1 MKRFILSFILLALL
15 ATNLPAV
22 TQYWDNF
29 GDDAKWTTVA
39 NWATSGR
46 TTPIGSR
53 VAATA
58 LPTTGLSYV
67 YSPAFTVHD
76 AACLIEAGETVTSG
90 QLNVS
95 HYSSSGVLEVRGT
108 LSASTVWLGV
118 TAADG
123 TPGYLRVLDG
133 GILNCA
139 STFYIGS
146 AASGISRGNGVLYVD
161 GGTANI
167 GGTLRPGTF
176 GTTGPG
182 YIVGFVVANSGTINC
197 HDIELHEASLV
208 DINEGEIW
216 IDGDK
221 RIKLEGYLSAD
232 LIVFKGTPA
241 PDDIEIYYD
250 ADLDKTVIRE
260 AADDAKGKA
269 KIVAPELNA
278 ENVAPNAILTWTPGD
293 WATSHNI
300 YLGTTEADVNESAT
314 AVATGV
320 DVNYYD
326 PAGDLTLGATYQWRV
341 DEIDASHT
349 FAGDIWSFTV
359 ETGQA
364 IDPEPFDGASAAD
377 KYAPLTWTAGF
388 YALTQDVY
396 FGKDFEDVN
405 NATTASDEFAG
416 NQAAAI
422 TSYTPTE
429 LERGITY
436 FWRVDELGASQTIKG
451 NIWEFT
457 VEGFG
462 AGGAIASDAITAT
475 ASEDEL
481 AAGRTA
487 TNTIDG
493 SGLDANL
500 LHSNVVNYMWTTGY
514 NTGIGYTNPYEGG
527 TVGGKVWIAYEFD
540 KIYSL
545 KELWVWNLNWW
556 FNETTTYEKWGL
568 KNVTI
573 EYSEV
578 GGPDANDWTTLG
590 HYELAEGDASGPIA
604 HGNEIDFAAVNA
616 KYVVIS
622 TNDVQGTWDDDGS
635 GKHGLSEVK
644 FFKAVPFATDPIPED
659 GSQDVDKNS
668 LSTLELT
675 WAPGINAVAHDV
687 YFGTRLDIV
696 VGADH
701 NSPAFMGQVATP
713 SYPIGS
719 EVTLVRGTTY
729 YWRVDEIAPTTFER
743 GPVWSFV
750 PSNSELVDDMES
762 YDADLNEAWAIW
774 LDGYSLSNN
783 GSVVN
788 YQDGAGI
795 SYVETT
801 IVQDGNQSLYMEY
814 DNSSN
819 YYSEA
824 IASSVALPIARKD
837 WNTDGMAAL
846 DVWVYGNASNAGDPF
861 YVSLNDTTDDASRKF
876 VFAGVNDVNVTL
888 EEWQVIRID
897 LADFGVN
904 LANVEKIGVGIG
916 DPTNTT
922 NGGTGVLLIDSIKL
936 YTPRCIVDWDDPTIT
951 PDINRDCIVDMRDV
965 LEICR
970 DWLDGDYTVTATAPN
985 NAALQGYWA
994 LESDATDST
1003 ANANDGTVTGA
1014 VFVPAAGYDGNGAV
1028 HFDGVDDD
1036 IVVPDFVYANE
1047 NGEFTLTMWFKVG
1060 DLSGKTFAP
1069 IFSHADY
1076 TSLPGINV
1084 YIRGESTSDTGTI
1097 KTYFGTNEA
1106 RYDGWNP
1113 DVLVNDGQWHLY
1125 SCTLSQEKVT
1135 YYIDG
1140 QITNQLDIED
1150 TELGSFDPIGDI
1162 TIGRRAA
1169 GSWYFGTAAADD
1181 GLIDDVR
1188 LYNYPLTHGEILD
1201 IASIASVYVPLESM
1215 SNLFDAEATNSK
1227 KINFND
1233 FADIM
1238 NNWLGDYRWPQN

>member
-1 MKRFILSFILLALL
+1 MKRFILSFILLTLFVSTL
-15 ATNLPAV
+15 SATH
-22 TQYWDNF
+22 YWDNNAND
-29 GDDAKWTTVA
+29 GLWTTVG
-39 NWATSGR
+39 NWASSGR
-46 TTPIGSR
+46 TASPR
-53 VAATA
+53 VATGS
-58 LPTTGLSYV
+58 LPSAGILTYV
-67 YSPAFTVHD
+67 YGPDWAVND
-76 AACLIEAGETVTSG
+76 ANCVINAGETAVCG
-90 QLNVS
+90 QLKVS
-95 HYSSSGVLEVRGT
+95 HYGNDGVLEIKGT
-108 LSASTVWLGV
+108 LQVATIYLGV
-118 TAADG
+118 SADPPL
-123 TPGYLRVLDG
+123 PGWIKVIDDGVLD
-133 GILNCA
+133 CA
-139 STFYIGS
+139 ANIIVGS
-146 AASGISRGNGVLYVD
+146 ATAGGVNVGHGVIYVD
-161 GGTANI
+161 GGTVNCFTI
-167 GGTLRPGTF
+167 QLGTF
-176 GTTGPG
+176 GSIAPDPIYTIGTL
-182 YIVGFVVANSGTINC
+182 IAESGTINC
-197 HDIELHEASLV
+197 YDIDLAEQSLV
-208 DINEGEIW
+208 DINDGEIW
-216 IDGDK
+216 ITGDK
-221 RIKLEGYLSAD
+221 RTKIEGYIAAEY
-232 LIVFKGTPA
+232 IVLNGVPA
-241 PDDIEIYYD
+241 PGDIEVYYD
-250 ADLDKTVIRE
+250 TNLDKTVVRK

-269 KIVAPELNA
+269 KVVAPEINA

-300 YLGTTEADVNESAT
+300 YLGTTEDDVNESAT
-314 AVATGV
+314 PVATGV

-349 FAGDIWSFTV
+349 FAGDVWSFTV

-364 IDPEPFDGASAAD
+364 RDPEPYSGNTAAE
-377 KYAPLTWTAGF
+377 KYEPLTWTASF
-388 YALTQDVY
+388 YAISHDVY
-396 FGKDFEDVN
+396 FGQNFDDVN
-405 NATTASDEFAG
+405 NATNTSEEFVQ
-416 NQAAAI
+416 NLAAAV
-422 TSYTPTE
+422 TTYTPDN
-429 LERGITY
+429 LNRDYNY
-436 FWRVDELGASQTIKG
+436 FWRIDEVGASQTIKG
-451 NIWEFT
+451 DIWSFT
-457 VEGFG
+457 VVGFT
-462 AGGAIASDAITAT
+462 AGGAIPYEALTVTVSDENTG
-475 ASEDEL
+475 
-481 AAGRTA
+481 AGRPVHLVA
-487 TNTIDG
+487 DG
-493 SGLDANL
+493 SGLDSNL
-500 LHSNVVNYMWTTGY
+500 LHSNVKTTMWTTNY
-514 NTGIGYTNPYEGG
+514 NPGIGYTNPYPGA
-527 TVGGKVWIAYEFD
+527 TVNGKIWLAFEFD

-545 KELWVWNLNWW
+545 KEMWVWNLNWE
-556 FNETTTYEKWGL
+556 NYDKWGL

-573 EYSEV
+573 QYSQV
-578 GGPDANDWTTLG
+578 GGTDANDWSTLD
-590 HYELAEGDASGPIA
+590 HIELTRAVSSAPTPVTD
-604 HGNEIDFAAVNA
+604 EIDFNVEA
-616 KYVVIS
+616 KYVVIT
-622 TNDVQGTWDDDGS
+622 TNDIQGTWDDDGS
-635 GKHGLSEVK
+635 GNHGLSEVR
-644 FFKAVPFATDPIPED
+644 FFKAVMFASSPDPED
-659 GSQDVDKNS
+659 ESDDIAANDLATLA
-668 LSTLELT
+668 LS
-675 WAPGINAVAHDV
+675 WAPGIGAIAHDV
-687 YFGTRLDIV
+687 YFGTSLSQV
-696 VGADH
+696 AAADH
-701 NSPAFMGQVATP
+701 NSAAFMDQVATP

-719 EVTLVRGTTY
+719 QVALQRGTTY
-729 YWRVDEIAPTTFER
+729 YWRVDEIGATTFEM

-750 PSNSELVDDMES
+750 PNNNELVDDMES
-762 YDADLNEAWAIW
+762 YDTELNEAWAIW
-774 LDGYSLSNN
+774 IDGYSLSNN

-788 YQDGAGI
+788 YQDGVGI

-824 IASSVALPIARKD
+824 IASSLSLPIARKD
-837 WNTDGMAAL
+837 WNTDSMAAL

-861 YVSLNDTTDDASRKF
+861 YVSLNDTTDNASRKF
-876 VFAGVNDVNVTL
+876 VFAGVNDVDVTL
-888 EEWQVIRID
+888 EEWQVIRFN
-897 LADFGVN
+897 LADFSVN
-904 LANVEKIGVGIG
+904 LANVEKIGIGIG

-922 NGGTGVLLIDSIKL
+922 NGGTGVLLIDSVKL